1 MRRQTGMSAVPTVEC
16 TSARERAAG
25 LVAVITVSN
34 YGLTT
39 VNICEVA
46 VSTYL
51 PPNVSARNSFAG
63 LAKVRIAQR
72 QSGPGRPEDGVFVLA
87 RKMNYAQVN
96 IHEAKT
102 QLSRLLELVEEGET
116 VVIARHGRPVAELV
130 RARKTGLP
138 LGIAQQDRLA

>member
-1 MRRQTGMSAVPTVEC
+1 
-16 TSARERAAG
+16 
-25 LVAVITVSN
+25 
-34 YGLTT
+34 
-39 VNICEVA
+39 
-46 VSTYL
+46 
-51 PPNVSARNSFAG
+51 
-63 LAKVRIAQR
+63 
-72 QSGPGRPEDGVFVLA
+72 
-87 RKMNYAQVN
+87 MNYAQGMQVN